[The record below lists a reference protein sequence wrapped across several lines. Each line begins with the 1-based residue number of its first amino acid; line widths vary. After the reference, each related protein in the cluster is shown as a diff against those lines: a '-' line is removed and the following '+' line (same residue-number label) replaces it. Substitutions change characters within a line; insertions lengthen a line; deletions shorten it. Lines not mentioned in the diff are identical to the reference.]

1 MNDTKKQEK
10 PYTISG
16 VVLTSKAES
25 LHETLANC
33 HPSIARGKVW
43 CRTCGDSLPLVS
55 ECTTRDWII
64 TYADSDGTIQ
74 KAVVS
79 GKNDDEAL
87 ANFQEDYYQQWR
99 TIKAIV

>member
-43 CRTCGDSLPLVS
+43 CRTCGREKKVNPAESMRTGWAK
-55 ECTTRDWII
+55 CCGYTM
-64 TYADSDGTIQ
+64 TI
-74 KAVVS
+74 
-79 GKNDDEAL
+79 DHPDT
-87 ANFQEDYYQQWR
+87 W
-99 TIKAIV
+99 